1 MDCPQCGAKVP
12 SDDAFCGKCGYAMRD
27 QGPERVDQS
36 RIRVHEEPV
45 PPAEEP
51 SGRAPSQQRIR
62 KHTVMGMPSLGPASG
77 VSRPAPPPPT
87 EARPPT
93 PPPTP
98 PTEISS
104 ARGRTRGRTPQRT
117 MLGIPQADFPES
129 SAPPADG
136 PSETESSSGPPV
148 ERFGAPQESTSP
160 SHRAR
165 ARVRY
170 DSGDEPFPVV
180 QRRKN
185 ALRALAVLVLLSGA
199 WLAYRYL
206 TLHG

>member
-1 MDCPQCGAKVP
+1 MDCPQCGAEVP

-51 SGRAPSQQRIR
+51 SGRPPSQQRIR
-62 KHTVMGMPSLGPASG
+62 KRTVMGMPSLGPTSG
-77 VSRPAPPPPT
+77 VSQPAPPPSSEARPPAPPPP
-87 EARPPT
+87 
-93 PPPTP
+93 P

-104 ARGRTRGRTPQRT
+104 ARGRTRGRTPQKT
-117 MLGIPQADFPES
+117 MLGIPQADIPG
-129 SAPPADG
+129 PAVSPSDG
-136 PSETESSSGPPV
+136 PSQAEGGSGAPV
-148 ERFGAPQESTSP
+148 EHFAAPQESTSP

-185 ALRALAVLVLLSGA
+185 ALRALAVLVVLSGA
-199 WLAYRYL
+199 WLAYRYF

>member
-1 MDCPQCGAKVP
+1 MDCPQCGAEVP

-27 QGPERVDQS
+27 QAPERVDQS
-36 RIRVHEEPV
+36 RIRVHEEPA
-45 PPAEEP
+45 PPAEGP
-51 SGRAPSQQRIR
+51 PGRAPSQQRIR
-62 KHTVMGMPSLGPASG
+62 KRTVMGMPSLGPASG
-77 VSRPAPPPPT
+77 ASRPPPSPPA
-87 EARPPT
+87 EAGPPS
-93 PPPTP
+93 PPEP

-104 ARGRTRGRTPQRT
+104 ARARTRARTPHKT

-129 SAPPADG
+129 ADVSPADEQ
-136 PSETESSSGPPV
+136 SEAERGSGPPV
-148 ERFGAPQESTSP
+148 ERFGPPHESASP

-185 ALRALAVLVLLSGA
+185 ALRALAVLVLSAGA
-199 WLAYRYL
+199 WLAYRYV